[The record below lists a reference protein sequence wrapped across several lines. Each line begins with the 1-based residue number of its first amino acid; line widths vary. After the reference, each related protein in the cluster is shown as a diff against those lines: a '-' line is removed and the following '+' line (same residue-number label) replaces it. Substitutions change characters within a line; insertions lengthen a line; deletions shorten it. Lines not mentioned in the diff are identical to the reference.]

1 MKGKPMTDL
10 NQKVCD
16 VFAGLVV
23 RKDLV
28 KTVKGNAIV
37 PSYVL
42 EYLLGQYCATNDEDS
57 IESGIQTVKEILA
70 KHYVHRNEA
79 GLIRSTIR
87 EKGRHKVIDKVSVA
101 LNDKKDCYEMEFS
114 NLGIKKVLID
124 SGTVKQHPKLLVGG
138 VWVIADI
145 EYDHTE
151 DKDASPWILSSI
163 KPIQMSHFDY
173 ESYIEAR

>member
-1 MKGKPMTDL
+1 MSDL
-10 NQKVCD
+10 NHKICD

-42 EYLLGQYCATNDEDS
+42 EYLLGQYCATNDEAS

-101 LNDKKDCYEMEFS
+101 LNDKKDVYEMEFS
-114 NLGIKKVLID
+114 NLGIKKYWLIQVQLKN
-124 SGTVKQHPKLLVGG
+124 TPN
-138 VWVIADI
+138 
-145 EYDHTE
+145 Y
-151 DKDASPWILSSI
+151 
-163 KPIQMSHFDY
+163 
-173 ESYIEAR
+173 